1 MTKIDL
7 MFIAMD
13 CGKHG
18 AELYRDPDVD
28 NMTAMINTACH
39 IVYNRFYGNSSK
51 LMEWEQS
58 FDSVASFHVPGYIGM
73 LQKNIA
79 ADGNCLILAGGG
91 GFQDAAKKLHT
102 DVYHKKKP
110 CVFHVQC

>member
-1 MTKIDL
+1 
-7 MFIAMD
+7 
-13 CGKHG
+13 
-18 AELYRDPDVD
+18 
-28 NMTAMINTACH
+28 
-39 IVYNRFYGNSSK
+39 
-51 LMEWEQS
+51 
-58 FDSVASFHVPGYIGM
+58 M

-110 CVFHVQC
+110 CAFHVQC